1 MKMRVNLP
9 EPWECSQDSPKS
21 KVSIK
26 CSFPQRERFQ
36 VNNLI
41 MHLTALADDK
51 TQQAKVG
58 VNELETERTVY
69 RNKQS
74 RCFEKI
80 NNIDKSLPP
89 KKKDPNKIQY
99 KTNKK
104 IKTQRLKGM
113 L

>member
-1 MKMRVNLP
+1 MEMRVNLP
-9 EPWECSQDSPKS
+9 EPRECSQDSPKS

-36 VNNLI
+36 ANNLI
-41 MHLTALADDK
+41 MHLTALAEDK
-51 TQQAKVG
+51 TQQAKVE
-58 VNELETERTVY
+58 VNETETERTVY

-89 KKKDPNKIQY
+89 KR
-99 KTNKK
+99 KTQTKYNIKQIKK
-104 IKTQRLKGM
+104 IKAQRLKGM